1 MKNLFETPR
10 LATQRMR
17 FSTKFIKKT
26 TILLTCLLGTLCV
39 SSSAI
44 TQSAG
49 LAQDP
54 LPAGISVLGIDGGPG
69 FYGRFSPS
77 LPADQNFF
85 PIGVW
90 FESVLQA
97 SDIAADRGVGL
108 NTYVQLTED
117 SNLALVRSSGL
128 HALPSVVAPSS
139 SGFVVSDEVDMWAG
153 GGNSTWTGRFQGEG
167 VICDPAGSECGYT
180 VQDALVKQFPPRALL
195 YSNYGKGVTFHLKN
209 PQAAQFVNG
218 YQDVVSA
225 DNYWFTDPYI
235 CSHVEGGAVF
245 AGGRD
250 LSDAECRTGAH
261 YGWTVERVRS
271 LVQPA
276 GSKPV
281 WAFVEVGHPFS
292 ESNSLTISPAQF
304 RSAVWSSIVHG
315 ARGIVYFNHN
325 FGGQCQ
331 TQHVL
336 RDECGDAIR
345 PTVTAVN
352 QLITKLAP
360 ALNTGSIT
368 GLITASSKD
377 VDFFAKASAGHFYV
391 FAVSARPGSQSVT
404 FAVRCGA
411 PSQAEVMDE
420 NRSLVITNNTFTDT
434 FSDANAVHI
443 YRLHGGNTC
452 GLGVSSFPQPHG
464 V

>member
-1 MKNLFETPR
+1 MRNLLEAPGVTAR
-10 LATQRMR
+10 GMR
-17 FSTKFIKKT
+17 NSTKFIKKT
-26 TILLTCLLGTLCV
+26 TILLTLLLAAPCM
-39 SSSAI
+39 SSSTVTA
-44 TQSAG
+44 SPA

-54 LPAGISVLGIDGGPG
+54 LPDGITILGVDGGAG
-69 FYGRFSPS
+69 FYGRFSPT
-77 LPADQNFF
+77 LPADHNFF

-97 SDIAADRGVGL
+97 SDVTSDRGAGL

-117 SNLALVRSSGL
+117 SNVGLIRSSGL
-128 HALPSVVAPSS
+128 HALPSVAVPGA

-153 GGNSTWTGRFQGEG
+153 GGDSTWTGRSQGEG
-167 VICDPAGSECGYT
+167 VICDPADSECGYT
-180 VQDALVKQFPPRALL
+180 VQSALVKQFPPQALL
-195 YSNYGKGVTFHLKN
+195 YSNYGKGVTFQLKN

-245 AGGRD
+245 ANGRD
-250 LSDAECRTGAH
+250 LSDEECRTGAH
-261 YGWTVERVRS
+261 YGWTVDRVRS

-292 ESNSLTISPAQF
+292 ETDSLTISPAQL
-304 RSAVWSSIVHG
+304 RSAVWSSIIHG
-315 ARGIVYFNHN
+315 AQGIVYFNHN

-331 TQHVL
+331 SQHVL
-336 RDECGDAIR
+336 RDECGTAIR

-377 VDFFAKASAGHFYV
+377 VDFSVKASAGQFYV
-391 FAVSARPGSQSVT
+391 FAASTRPGPQSVT
-404 FAVRCGA
+404 FSVRCGG
-411 PSQAEVMDE
+411 PSEAEVLDE
-420 NRSLVITNNTFTDT
+420 NRSVAVADHTFTDS

-443 YRLHGGNTC
+443 YRLSGGNTC
-452 GLGVSSFPQPHG
+452 GLG
-464 V
+464 